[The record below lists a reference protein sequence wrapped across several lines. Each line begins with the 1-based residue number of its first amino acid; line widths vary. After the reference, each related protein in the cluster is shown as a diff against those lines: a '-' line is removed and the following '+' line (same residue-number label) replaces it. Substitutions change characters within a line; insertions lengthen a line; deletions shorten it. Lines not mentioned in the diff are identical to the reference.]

1 MIDLDNAAVSFEN
14 FFPNPHLVRLK
25 ALTQKYY
32 SREEHPDPAMMG
44 VFPGKRTEI
53 FTQIDRKLDKYFIHR
68 VADLLG
74 FKGKIP
80 LSAASSFSFTD
91 AKAGI
96 TFHRDDALYYGTKTY
111 AGVVYLNPDIEPEAG
126 TIVEGR
132 LMPAKFNRL
141 VLYDGRLLHSIAKTF
156 GSNRF
161 NSRLVLTTFYSFL
174 TDIEGALADPNLIK
188 VT

>member
-32 SREEHPDPAMMG
+32 SREEHPDPVMMG

-53 FTQIDRKLDKYFIHR
+53 FTQIDKKLDKYFIHR

-91 AKAGI
+91 AKAPI
-96 TFHRDDALYYGTKTY
+96 VPHRDDVLHYGHQTY

-174 TDIEGALADPNLIK
+174 TDVEGALADPNLIK
-188 VT
+188 VN